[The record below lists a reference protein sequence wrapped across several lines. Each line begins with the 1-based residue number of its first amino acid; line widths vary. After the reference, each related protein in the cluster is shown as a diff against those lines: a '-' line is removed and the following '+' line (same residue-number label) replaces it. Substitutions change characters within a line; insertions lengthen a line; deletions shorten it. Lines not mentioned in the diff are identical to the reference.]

1 MRYFYPTIL
10 FIVLYRRLKT
20 NIFYPL
26 LLGLLACMAGCRH
39 TDARYFEPVTD
50 AVYKKIKVGAGPEVL
65 YTLDSLTAHD
75 NNNGELKLRVYQCK
89 KEYYYRR
96 EATDTNNLYVDSII
110 YALEHYNLKDKYP
123 AVYADALNNKGNMF
137 FEVNNLA
144 TAFEYYY
151 KARVTVVM
159 TGDTCLLADQSYHLG
174 MICYR
179 QEKYREAIKYFISS
193 WNETGRCKDVNV
205 VFYRRCELSTNIALA
220 QDHLGQHDSALKK
233 YEYLLAYI
241 DTEHVKIDDP
251 NINKFAEVAH
261 AVAYGNIANV
271 FIETGKYDTAIK
283 LLNKSIAINT
293 KPAYD
298 NKDALYT
305 SMKLAE
311 LYRKTGND
319 VMMLATLNGMQHAMD
334 SIRDEAIYM
343 RWNKLMFDY
352 NRQRGDW
359 HNAVD
364 VISSYLQHKD
374 TLEHKT
380 QAFKQTDYAQLM
392 QNQEKE
398 YQLSILR
405 KNNEV
410 ANAYLVASI
419 AFIGIILI
427 VTGGVLYYYKR
438 SRSTVKE
445 MRTLNDKINTQN
457 KQLATAMDELVVS
470 NKEKDRIL
478 HVVAHDLRS
487 PVSAITM
494 LTELVMDEVHDQ
506 DALNMLR
513 LINVSC
519 QSQLSL
525 INELLARSNKADA
538 KNKALPERFDIDE
551 LVDNAVSLLRFR
563 AGEKQQELVLKG
575 IGKPVYVTANKEN
588 ITRVI
593 NNFITNAIKFSKPGD
608 KVEVSVTASANT
620 AIISVTDTGIGI
632 PDKMKPQVFD
642 EFTDAK
648 RKGTQGEQSFGLG
661 LSISKKIIE
670 ENGGRIWFESVEDK
684 GSTFYISLPVTHDN

>member
-1 MRYFYPTIL
+1 
-10 FIVLYRRLKT
+10 
-20 NIFYPL
+20 
-26 LLGLLACMAGCRH
+26 MAACRH
-39 TDARYFEPVTD
+39 TDTRYFEPVTD
-50 AVYKKIKVGAGPEVL
+50 AVYKKIKAGAGPEVL
-65 YTLDSLTAHD
+65 YTLDSLAARD
-75 NNNGELKLRVYQCK
+75 NNNGELRLRVYQCK

-179 QEKYREAIKYFISS
+179 QEKYQEAIKYFVSS
-193 WNETGRCKDVNV
+193 WNETGRCKDGNV
-205 VFYRRCELSTNIALA
+205 IFYRRCELSTNIALA
-220 QDHLGQHDSALKK
+220 QDHLGQHDSALKR

-241 DTEHVKIDDP
+241 DTEHVKFDDP

-271 FIETGKYDTAIK
+271 FIETGKYDTAIR

-311 LYRKTGND
+311 LYLKTGND
-319 VMMLATLNGMQHAMD
+319 AMMLATLNGMQHAMD

-343 RWNKLMFDY
+343 RWNKLMFDH

-359 HNAVD
+359 RNAVD
-364 VISSYLQHKD
+364 VINAYLQHKD
-374 TLEHKT
+374 SLEHKT
-380 QAFKQTDYAQLM
+380 QALKQTDYAQLM

-419 AFIGIILI
+419 SFIGIILI

-457 KQLATAMDELVVS
+457 KQLAAAMDELVVS
-470 NKEKDRIL
+470 NKDKDRIL

-494 LTELVMDEVHDQ
+494 LADLAMDDVQ
-506 DALNMLR
+506 DPDARNMLR
-513 LINVSC
+513 LINISC

-563 AGEKQQELVLKG
+563 AGEKQQELTLKG

-684 GSTFYISLPVTHDN
+684 GSTFYISLPVTRDS

>member
-1 MRYFYPTIL
+1 
-10 FIVLYRRLKT
+10 
-20 NIFYPL
+20 
-26 LLGLLACMAGCRH
+26 MASCRH
-39 TDARYFEPVTD
+39 TDTRYFQPVTD
-50 AVYKKIKVGAGPEVL
+50 AVYHKIKAGAGPEVL
-65 YTLDSLTAHD
+65 YTLDSLAARD
-75 NNNGELKLRVYQCK
+75 SDNGELKLSVYQCK

-96 EATDTNNLYVDSII
+96 EATDTNNLYVDSIL
-110 YALEHYNLKDKYP
+110 YVLEHYKLKDKYP

-151 KARVTVVM
+151 KARVAVVL

-179 QEKYREAIKYFISS
+179 QEKYQEAIKYFTAS
-193 WNETGRCKDVNV
+193 WNETGRCKDGNV
-205 VFYRRCELSTNIALA
+205 IFYRRCELTTNIALA
-220 QDHLGQHDSALKK
+220 QDHLGMHDSALKR
-233 YEYLLAYI
+233 YQYLLVFI
-241 DTEHVKIDDP
+241 DTEHVKYHDP

-271 FIETGKYDTAIK
+271 FIAQQQYDTAIK
-283 LLNKSIAINT
+283 LLNRSIAINT
-293 KPAYD
+293 RPAYD
-298 NKDALYT
+298 NKDALYS

-311 LYRKTGND
+311 LYHETGNTA
-319 VMMLATLNGMQHAMD
+319 MMLATLNGMQHAMD
-334 SIRDEAIYM
+334 SIRDETIYM
-343 RWNKLMFDY
+343 RWDKLMFDY

-359 HNAVD
+359 HNAVE

-380 QAFKQTDYAQLM
+380 QALKQTDYAQLM

-410 ANAYLVASI
+410 ANAYLLASV
-419 AFIGIILI
+419 AFIVIILI
-427 VTGGVLYYYKR
+427 VGVSVLFNFRK
-438 SRSTVKE
+438 SRQTLKE
-445 MRTLNDKINTQN
+445 MQALNDKINQQN
-457 KQLATAMDELVVS
+457 KQLATAMNELVVS
-470 NKEKDRIL
+470 NREKDRIL

-506 DALNMLR
+506 EALNMLR

-525 INELLARSNKADA
+525 INELLARSNKADSRTSA
-538 KNKALPERFDIDE
+538 HTEILDLNE
-551 LVDNAVSLLRFR
+551 LLSNAVSLLRFR
-563 AGEKQQELVLKG
+563 AGEKQQDIILSG
-575 IGKPVYVTANKEN
+575 PDTPVYVNANKEN
-588 ITRVI
+588 IIRVI
-593 NNFITNAIKFSKPGD
+593 NNFITNAIKFSQPGG
-608 KVEVSVTASANT
+608 KVLVSLTATPNT
-620 AIISVTDTGIGI
+620 AIISVADKGIGI

-642 EFTDAK
+642 EFTEAK
-648 RKGTQGEQSFGLG
+648 RRGTHDEQSFGLG
-661 LSISKKIIE
+661 LSISKKIVE
-670 ENGGRIWFESVEDK
+670 ESGGRIWFESEEDK
-684 GSTFYISLPVTHDN
+684 GSTFYMSLPVARQ

>member
-1 MRYFYPTIL
+1 
-10 FIVLYRRLKT
+10 
-20 NIFYPL
+20 
-26 LLGLLACMAGCRH
+26 MASCRNNN
-39 TDARYFEPVTD
+39 TLYFEPVTD
-50 AVYKKIKVGAGPEVL
+50 AVYHKIKAGAGPEVL
-65 YTLDSLTAHD
+65 HTLDSLAARD
-75 NNNGELKLRVYQCK
+75 NDNGELRLRIYQCK

-110 YALEHYNLKDKYP
+110 YTLEHYNLKDKYP

-151 KARVTVVM
+151 KARVAVVM

-179 QEKYREAIKYFISS
+179 QEKYHEAIKYFTSS
-193 WNETGRCKDVNV
+193 WNETGRCKDGNV
-205 VFYRRCELSTNIALA
+205 IFYRRCELNTNIALA
-220 QDHLGQHDSALKK
+220 QDHLGMHDSALKR
-233 YEYLLAYI
+233 YEYLLTYI
-241 DTEHVKIDDP
+241 DTEHVKYDEPHIS
-251 NINKFAEVAH
+251 KFAEVAH
-261 AVAYGNIANV
+261 AVAYGNIANI
-271 FIETGKYDTAIK
+271 FIETGRYDTAIK

-319 VMMLATLNGMQHAMD
+319 AMMLATLNGMQHAMD
-334 SIRDEAIYM
+334 SIRDENIYM
-343 RWNKLMFDY
+343 RWDKLMFDY
-352 NRQRGDW
+352 NRQRSNW
-359 HNAVD
+359 RNAVD

-374 TLEHKT
+374 SLEHKT
-380 QAFKQTDYAQLM
+380 QALKQTDYAQLM

-410 ANAYLVASI
+410 ANAYLIASVS
-419 AFIGIILI
+419 FIGIILI

-445 MRTLNDKINTQN
+445 MRTLNDKINLQN

-470 NKEKDRIL
+470 NREKDRIL

-494 LTELVMDEVHDQ
+494 LTELIMDEVQ
-506 DALNMLR
+506 DGEALHMLR

-519 QSQLSL
+519 QSQLAL

-538 KNKALPERFDIDE
+538 KTKALPELFDINE
-551 LVDNAVSLLRFR
+551 LLDNAVSLLRFR
-563 AGEKQQELVLKG
+563 AGEKQQELMLKG
-575 IGKPVYVTANKEN
+575 LDKPVYVTANKEN

-593 NNFITNAIKFSKPGD
+593 NNFITNAIKFSKLGD
-608 KVEVSVTASANT
+608 KIEVTITATANT
-620 AIISVTDTGIGI
+620 TIISVTDTGIGI
-632 PDKMKPQVFD
+632 PDKMKPMVFD
-642 EFTDAK
+642 EFSEAK
-648 RKGTQGEQSFGLG
+648 RRGTQGEQSFGLG

-670 ENGGRIWFESVEDK
+670 ESGGRVWFESEEDK
-684 GSTFYISLPVTHDN
+684 GSTFYISLPVAQLT

>member
-1 MRYFYPTIL
+1 
-10 FIVLYRRLKT
+10 
-20 NIFYPL
+20 
-26 LLGLLACMAGCRH
+26 MAGCH
-39 TDARYFEPVTD
+39 NTNNRYFEPVTD
-50 AVYKKIKVGAGPEVL
+50 AVYQNIKAGAGRTVL
-65 YTLDSLTAHD
+65 HTLDSLVARD
-75 NNNGELKLRVYQCK
+75 SDNGELRLRVYQCK
-89 KEYYYRR
+89 KEFYYRQ

-110 YALEHYNLKDKYP
+110 YALEHYDLKNKYP

-151 KARVTVVM
+151 KARVSVVM

-179 QEKYREAIKYFISS
+179 QEKYREAIKYFTAS
-193 WNETGRCKDVNV
+193 WNETGRCKDGNV
-205 VFYRRCELSTNIALA
+205 IFYRRCELETNIALA
-220 QDHLGQHDSALKK
+220 QGHLGLYDSALRR
-233 YEYLLAYI
+233 YEQLLVYI
-241 DTEHVKIDDP
+241 DTEHVKYTDP

-261 AVAYGNIANV
+261 AVAYGNIADV
-271 FIETGKYDTAIK
+271 LIARLQYDTAIA

-311 LYRKTGND
+311 LYQKNGNAP
-319 VMMLATLNGMQHAMD
+319 MMLATLNGMKHAMD
-334 SIRDEAIYM
+334 SIEDETIYM
-343 RWNKLMFDY
+343 RWNKLMFDHDR
-352 NRQRGDW
+352 RQGEW
-359 HNAVD
+359 HAATDFIN
-364 VISSYLQHKD
+364 SYLQHKEA
-374 TLEHKT
+374 LERSS
-380 QAFKQTDYAQLM
+380 QQLKQTDYAQLM

-405 KNNEV
+405 KNNQV
-410 ANAYLVASI
+410 AKAYLLASV
-419 AFIGIILI
+419 AFIVIILI
-427 VTGGVLYYYKR
+427 VSVGVLFNYRR
-438 SRSTVKE
+438 SRKTLKE
-445 MRTLNDKINTQN
+445 MQALNDKINVQN

-470 NKEKDRIL
+470 NREKDRIL

-494 LTELVMDEVHDQ
+494 LTELVMDEVEEGE
-506 DALNMLR
+506 AKNMLR

-538 KNKALPERFDIDE
+538 RTKAVPEVFDVNE
-551 LVDNAVSLLRFR
+551 LLGNAVSLLRFR
-563 AGEKQQELVLKG
+563 AGEKQQELILKG
-575 IGKPVYVTANKEN
+575 ADRPVPINANKEN
-588 ITRVI
+588 INRVI

-608 KVEVSVTASANT
+608 KVEVSLVATVNT
-620 AIISVTDTGIGI
+620 AIISVADNGIGI
-632 PDKMKPQVFD
+632 PDKMKPHVFD
-642 EFTDAK
+642 EFSEAK
-648 RKGTQGEQSFGLG
+648 RRGTQGEQSFGLG

-670 ENGGRIWFESVEDK
+670 DSGGRVWFESKEDK
-684 GSTFYISLPVTHDN
+684 GSTFYISLPVAQS